1 GWLVARNREDDYSYI
16 SDDISYLGEN
26 LLGAKLL
33 FVAGANGPEDAV
45 ELGNVSNFSM
55 LAMHRNGDFIATN
68 DSGYEFNCTVIGH
81 ESISATGSID
91 SSTARSSCELNLDQ
105 LPPGMY
111 EVLLAA
117 SYKGM
122 PASLSVEVERGNTG
136 MNQTDPI
143 PVIILDQHGSL
154 LVSAADFATDP
165 DGQPIHFQNASW
177 MAAEGEYFNLTIAGP
192 NMTIGHTSMPEWS
205 GSTLLALTLIESNTV
220 NPETL
225 DLVTQ
230 VTVVAVDDQVVSL
243 GQIPSQQMYEDG
255 DSLVLDVGPWFYDP
269 EGEPLVVSASSSDTR
284 LSVTIN
290 QTNITLTSALDWNGA
305 AILTLNVSDGTTSAS
320 TQSIPVQII
329 PTDDEPKFDAEA
341 WNLTFLEDE
350 TVIVDLSSLAWD
362 PDGEEMVYVFSPDDS
377 IGEFALLIEQ
387 GVLTLQPPV
396 NFNGEMELGWLN
408 ASDEATNISHRLKV
422 DIIPVNDIPSAQWQ
436 SATWQE
442 KILVVEYSFLDVDG
456 EGNHSVRYRIDDSQW
471 ISVTPICGGAVADLR
486 QCSVMYN
493 ASELGV
499 GGHTIDLVVVD
510 EEYELDAER
519 QVFTVASEQLP
530 SGEDFSSVINNPSTW
545 IVIVGLLLAI
555 FLAKMLF
562 SSDNTGGLVGAVQK
576 ESVEVKDELQ
586 KEVIELDEDESA
598 PPEPE
603 SSGLLA
609 RAQNLKG
616 R

>member
-1 GWLVARNREDDYSYI
+1 
-16 SDDISYLGEN
+16 
-26 LLGAKLL
+26 
-33 FVAGANGPEDAV
+33 
-45 ELGNVSNFSM
+45 
-55 LAMHRNGDFIATN
+55 
-68 DSGYEFNCTVIGH
+68 
-81 ESISATGSID
+81 
-91 SSTARSSCELNLDQ
+91 
-105 LPPGMY
+105 
-111 EVLLAA
+111 
-117 SYKGM
+117 
-122 PASLSVEVERGNTG
+122 
-136 MNQTDPI
+136 
-143 PVIILDQHGSL
+143 
-154 LVSAADFATDP
+154 
-165 DGQPIHFQNASW
+165 
-177 MAAEGEYFNLTIAGP
+177 
-192 NMTIGHTSMPEWS
+192 
-205 GSTLLALTLIESNTV
+205 
-220 NPETL
+220 
-225 DLVTQ
+225 
-230 VTVVAVDDQVVSL
+230 
-243 GQIPSQQMYEDG
+243 
-255 DSLVLDVGPWFYDP
+255 
-269 EGEPLVVSASSSDTR
+269 
-284 LSVTIN
+284 
-290 QTNITLTSALDWNGA
+290 
-305 AILTLNVSDGTTSAS
+305 
-320 TQSIPVQII
+320 VQII

-362 PDGEEMVYVFSPDDS
+362 PDGEEMVYVFSPDNS

-408 ASDEATNISHRLKV
+408 ASDEATTISHRLKV

-436 SATWQE
+436 SATWEE

-456 EGNHSVRYRIDDSQW
+456 EENHSVRYRIDDSQW

-545 IVIVGLLLAI
+545 IVIVGVLLAI

-576 ESVEVKDELQ
+576 ESVEEKDEVQ

-603 SSGLLA
+603 PSGLLA